1 MKVAGYLRSNLPSVL
16 PPAEKTLY
24 IFLDESGDLGWN
36 PGSSKHLVIGTVCT
50 RQRRRVRKLM
60 RRFKEQ
66 FNVPLNQELKASD
79 AGPKARRWL
88 MARLAADML
97 LYCRAIVVYKP
108 NVKSALQERSN
119 LLYNFAAGLLLVPH
133 IENLARVH
141 LSVDPREQKVKA
153 PYAFDRYLEM
163 KLYAEGDSSVE
174 LLIQR
179 PESNISNG
187 IQAADYLCNTVF
199 RHFEGG
205 EETCFGM
212 IQPRLELH
220 RLFFP

>member
-1 MKVAGYLRSNLPSVL
+1 VL

-36 PGSSKHLVIGTVCT
+36 PGSSRHLVIGTVCT
-50 RQRRRVRKLM
+50 RQPRRVRKLI

-66 FNVPLNQELKASD
+66 FNIPLNRELKASD

-97 LYCRAIVVYKP
+97 LCCRAIVVYKP
-108 NVKSALQERSN
+108 NVKSALQERNN
-119 LLYNFAAGLLLVPH
+119 LLYNYAAGLLLVPH
-133 IENLARVH
+133 IENLARVN

-163 KLYAEGDSSVE
+163 KLYAEGESTVK

-179 PESNISNG
+179 PESDTSNG

-199 RHFEGG
+199 RHFERG
-205 EETCFGM
+205 EETCFRM

-220 RLFFP
+220 RLYFP